1 MNMKLILSIT
11 AAAAFTTASVFAGDK
26 ACCAH
31 AAKGSDMKAACAATF
46 AKLDLNA
53 EQKAKMETLAED
65 CVKGG
70 CNKET
75 MAKMEKGAKS
85 ILSKEQ
91 FATWKA
97 ECGGKHSEKTQS

>member
-1 MNMKLILSIT
+1 MNMKLILSVT
-11 AAAAFTTASVFAGDK
+11 AAAFTATSVFAGDK
-26 ACCAH
+26 ACCATAGNH
-31 AAKGSDMKAACAATF
+31 KSKEACIATF
-46 AKLDLNA
+46 AKMDLNA

-75 MAKMEKGAKS
+75 MAKMESGAKS

-97 ECGGKHSEKTQS
+97 ECSGKHAEKTQS